1 MIAQIQQSVESRG
14 LLIRAAFH
22 VTPGDQVPPLENG
35 GPTGTLLLIGNA
47 GSAMWAAFTR
57 SAEYNDGQA
66 DALDRWSIRLGRRLA
81 RQFGG
86 AVLFPFGGPPFHPF
100 LSWAKRGDGSVASP
114 LGLSLHPQY
123 GLWHAYRFGL
133 CLPQRLEGLPVL
145 PEPTDLCQRCADKPC
160 LDACPVEAFS
170 GTEYRHTRCA
180 QFLSQSPDHDC
191 NHRGCHSRR
200 ACPVGKTY
208 QYQPDHAQFHMR
220 VFVSRHGCGCASAVD
235 G

>member
-1 MIAQIQQSVESRG
+1 MYEQIKQAVTVHG
-14 LLIRAAFH
+14 LRVLAAFH
-22 VTPGDQVPPLENG
+22 VTPADRVPSLVNG
-35 GPTGTLLLIGNA
+35 EPVGTLLLVGNA
-47 GSAMWAAFTR
+47 GSAMWATFSR

-66 DALDRWSIRLGRRLA
+66 DALDRWGVRLGQRVA

-86 AVLFPFGGPPFHPF
+86 VALFPFGGSPFHPF

-123 GLWHAYRFGL
+123 GLWHAYRFAL
-133 CLPQRLEGLPVL
+133 CLPERLEGLPVL
-145 PEPTDLCQRCADKPC
+145 PEPSDLCQRCTDKPC

-170 GTEYRHTRCA
+170 GTEYHHTRCA
-180 QFLSQSPDHDC
+180 RFLSQSPDHDC
-191 NHRGCHSRR
+191 NHQGCRSRR

-220 VFVSRHGCGCASAVD
+220 VFVCNHRGVDAVLD
-235 G
+235 